1 MTILD
6 MATTP
11 GTIGPLLLT
20 ARILVLAGAI
30 LLPTGVLLGYYLS
43 GRATPMRAVVDV
55 LVAAPLVF
63 PPIATGFLLLLL
75 IGRTGPIGSIL
86 PFDMVFAFPG
96 LVLASVVSGLPLVVK
111 PVEAA
116 LRDQG
121 QKLSEVAAVLGKTQ
135 WQTFIL
141 VLLPAIRKPMLAGWL
156 LSLGRSMGE
165 VGITLMLGGNI
176 VGKTNTLS
184 LEIYN
189 CVFTGEFDRA
199 MVLCGIIGTISC
211 GLLFTLKRMSAI

>member
-1 MTILD
+1 MTLFEMGID
-6 MATTP
+6 PATL
-11 GTIGPLLLT
+11 GPLLLT
-20 ARILVLAGAI
+20 VRVLIVAGVI
-30 LLPTGVLLGYYLS
+30 LLPGGVLLGYYLS
-43 GRATPMRAVVDV
+43 GENSLSRTVVDFFV
-55 LVAAPLVF
+55 VVPLVF

-75 IGRTGPIGSIL
+75 IGRDGPIGAIL
-86 PFDMVFAFPG
+86 PVDFVSAFPG

-121 QKLSEVAAVLGKTQ
+121 KKLSEVAAVLGKTP
-135 WQTFIL
+135 WQTFVL

-156 LSLGRSMGE
+156 LALGRSMGE

-176 VGKTNTLS
+176 AGRTNTLS

-189 CVFTGEFDRA
+189 CVFLGEFERA
-199 MVLCGIIGTISC
+199 MVLCCIVGTISC
-211 GLLFTLKRMSAI
+211 GLLFILKRMSAI

>member
-11 GTIGPLLLT
+11 ATVGPLLLT

-43 GRATPMRAVVDV
+43 GRATPMRAAVDV

-116 LRDQG
+116 LRERTR
-121 QKLSEVAAVLGKTQ
+121 EVAKATDHYVHEHPWK
-135 WQTFIL
+135 
-141 VLLPAIRKPMLAGWL
+141 AIGVAAG
-156 LSLGRSMGE
+156 
-165 VGITLMLGGNI
+165 I
-176 VGKTNTLS
+176 
-184 LEIYN
+184 
-189 CVFTGEFDRA
+189 
-199 MVLCGIIGTISC
+199 
-211 GLLFTLKRMSAI
+211 GLLVGMLIGRR

>member
-6 MATTP
+6 MATAP

-20 ARILVLAGAI
+20 ARILVLAGVI

-75 IGRTGPIGSIL
+75 IGRTGPLGSIL

-121 QKLSEVAAVLGKTQ
+121 VRLSEVAAVLGKTQ

-141 VLLPAIRKPMLAGWL
+141 VLLPTIRKPMLAGWL

-189 CVFTGEFDRA
+189 CVFTGDFDRA